1 MSTSTRSTVIGV
13 FTDQATADQAINDL
27 KNIGFNSSQIRYFG
41 PGATGGSSG
50 NFFDDLKSLFTG
62 QQAPGG
68 SVTNDLTGM
77 GMSSDEA
84 EYYSNEYKNG
94 HPMVVVNTAN
104 HQQEALGILHK
115 YGAYDYSMRSNAA
128 ATGTAY
134 TQQPS
139 NYVRSDNY
147 VPPAANPP
155 MNQPGTQPSMNRP
168 DTQPPVNQ
176 PGTQPQMRQPVTNAT
191 RTDEMQD
198 LQAQLQAT
206 QAQIRDAQA
215 QLQAARER
223 ETQLRAARERDSQMQ
238 TMRKQLQDAQAQL
251 QAMQAELKATQDRIA
266 KANQ

>member
-1 MSTSTRSTVIGV
+1 MSTNARSTVIGV
-13 FTDQATADQAINDL
+13 FTDRAAADQAINDL

-62 QQAPGG
+62 QPAPGG
-68 SVTNDLTGM
+68 SVTNDLTDM
-77 GMSSDEA
+77 GMSNDEA
-84 EYYSNEYKNG
+84 QYYANEYKNG
-94 HPMVVVNTAN
+94 HPMVAVNTAN
-104 HQQEALGILHK
+104 HQQEALAILHK
-115 YGAYDYSMRSNAA
+115 YGAYDYSTNSNAA

-155 MNQPGTQPSMNRP
+155 MNQPNTA
-168 DTQPPVNQ
+168 PPVNQ
-176 PGTQPQMRQPVTNAT
+176 QAANVAGS
-191 RTDEMQD
+191 DEYQK
-198 LQAQLQAT
+198 LQAQLQT
-206 QAQIRDAQA
+206 MQAQIRDTQA

-223 ETQLRAARERDSQMQ
+223 EAQMRAARERDSQMQ
-238 TMRKQLQDAQAQL
+238 AMRKQIEDAQAQL

-266 KANQ
+266 RTNQ

>member
-1 MSTSTRSTVIGV
+1 MSTNTRSTVIGV
-13 FTDQATADQAINDL
+13 FTDQAMADQAINDL
-27 KNIGFNSSQIRYFG
+27 KNIGFSNNQIRYFG

-62 QQAPGG
+62 QPAPSG
-68 SVTNDLTGM
+68 SVTNDLTDM
-77 GMSSDEA
+77 GMSNDEA
-84 EYYSNEYKNG
+84 QYYANEYKNG
-94 HPMVVVNTAN
+94 HPMVVVNTAD

-115 YGAYDYSMRSNAA
+115 YGAYDYSTSSTTTT
-128 ATGTAY
+128 TGTAY

-147 VPPAANPP
+147 VPPANPP
-155 MNQPGTQPSMNRP
+155 MNQPNTP
-168 DTQPPVNQ
+168 PPVNQ
-176 PGTQPQMRQPVTNAT
+176 QAANVAGS
-191 RTDEMQD
+191 DEYQK

-223 ETQLRAARERDSQMQ
+223 EAQLRAARERDSQIHA
-238 TMRKQLQDAQAQL
+238 MRKQLQDAQAQL

-266 KANQ
+266 KTNQ

>member
-13 FTDQATADQAINDL
+13 FTDHATADQAINDL
-27 KNIGFNSSQIRYFG
+27 KNVGFDSRQIRYFG

-50 NFFDDLKSLFTG
+50 NFFDDLKNWFTG
-62 QQAPGG
+62 QPAPSG
-68 SVTNDLTGM
+68 SVTNDLTDM

-94 HPMVVVNTAN
+94 HPMVAVNTAN
-104 HQQEALGILHK
+104 HQQEALAVLHR
-115 YGAYDYSMRSNAA
+115 YGAYDYSMSSNAT

-155 MNQPGTQPSMNRP
+155 MNQPHT
-168 DTQPPVNQ
+168 TPPM
-176 PGTQPQMRQPVTNAT
+176 PQQAANVAGS
-191 RTDEMQD
+191 DEYQR

-215 QLQAARER
+215 QLQAAKER
-223 ETQLRAARERDSQMQ
+223 EAQLRAARERDSQMQ
-238 TMRKQLQDAQAQL
+238 VMRKQLQDAQAQL

-266 KANQ
+266 KTNQ